1 MRRALTI
8 LLAVLLLCVPVLAAD
23 EHAEDGHS
31 NVTLWKA
38 VNFALLFGALY
49 WVLRKPA
56 RKYFAS
62 RSVEIRE
69 GIEEANQA
77 RKEAEERAA
86 EMERRLANLEQEIE
100 KLRESARQEMAAENV
115 RLQTETERSMAR
127 MQAAAEQ
134 EIASASN
141 QARKQLRAHSA
152 ELAMELARE
161 KVRER
166 MTPEVAD
173 SLMTAFASD
182 LGNTSQEVN

>member
-1 MRRALTI
+1 MKRALTI

-31 NVTLWKA
+31 NVTFWKA
-38 VNFALLFGALY
+38 VNFTLLFGALF
-49 WVLRKPA
+49 WLLRKPA
-56 RKYFAS
+56 KKFFAS

-69 GIEEANQA
+69 GIEEANKA
-77 RKEAEERAA
+77 REEAEERAA
-86 EMERRLANLEQEIE
+86 EMDRRLGNLEQEIE
-100 KLRESARQEMAAENV
+100 KLRENARREMAAEDA
-115 RLQTETERSMAR
+115 RLQAQTERSMAR

-134 EIASASN
+134 EITSASN

-161 KVRER
+161 KVRQR

-173 SLMTAFASD
+173 SLMAAFAGD
-182 LGNTSQEVN
+182 LRNTSQKVN